1 MENSHEHLNDVV
13 MNQNS
18 ESDASEEVEES
29 LEQANEPEKSDDFS
43 RKFAALSRREK
54 EIRAKE
60 AEYDKRIA
68 ELEQRLNSFNEK
80 SEPEP
85 EPELPIEYRLKKNP
99 LKALEEMGLSY
110 DKLTELALN
119 DGKLTPEMQM
129 KLMREELEGDY
140 KKKFEELENRLL
152 EKEKSDEQ
160 RRYDDIQRGFKNEI
174 DEYVNSNLDKYE
186 LIQANEAN
194 DIIYDVIEEHY
205 NDTGRILDIEE
216 AAEAVENYL
225 EEEAEKLLKLGKLR
239 SKFGIENDLE
249 QEESPRQSQVTL
261 SNAMSAQAN
270 ERVAKKLSDEESKA
284 LAAKMLKWD

>member
-1 MENSHEHLNDVV
+1 MENTHEHLNDVV
-13 MNQNS
+13 MNQDS
-18 ESDASEEVEES
+18 DLDASEEVEQS
-29 LEQANEPEKSDDFS
+29 LEEARESEKSDDFS

-68 ELEQRLNSFNEK
+68 ELEERLGSFGK
-80 SEPEP
+80 KPEP
-85 EPELPIEYRLKKNP
+85 EPELPIEYRLKKDP
-99 LKALEEMGLSY
+99 LRALEDMGLSY

-129 KLMREELEGDY
+129 RLMREELEGDY
-140 KKKFEELENRLL
+140 KKKFEDLENRLL

-160 RRYDDIQRGFKNEI
+160 RRYDDIQRGFQNEI
-174 DEYVNSNLDKYE
+174 EDFVESNADKYE

-225 EEEAEKLLKLGKLR
+225 EEEAEKIFKLGKFR
-239 SKFGIENDLE
+239 SKFGIENDFE

-270 ERVAKKLSDEESKA
+270 ERVGRKLSDEESKA

>member
-13 MNQNS
+13 MNQDS
-18 ESDASEEVEES
+18 VESASDEVEQS
-29 LEQANEPEKSDDFS
+29 LEEAKEPEKNDDFS

-60 AEYDKRIA
+60 VEYDKRIA
-68 ELEQRLNSFNEK
+68 ELEQRFNSFNQQ

-85 EPELPIEYRLKKNP
+85 EPELPIEYRLKKDP
-99 LKALEEMGLSY
+99 LRALEEMGLSY

-160 RRYDDIQRGFKNEI
+160 KRYDDIQRGFKNEI

-216 AAEAVENYL
+216 AAQAVENYL

-239 SKFGIENDLE
+239 SKFNINDELE
-249 QEESPRQSQVTL
+249 QKESPRQSQVTL

-270 ERVAKKLSDEESKA
+270 ERVGRKLSDEESKA

>member
-1 MENSHEHLNDVV
+1 MENTHEHLNDVV
-13 MNQNS
+13 MNQ
-18 ESDASEEVEES
+18 ESDLDASEEVEQS
-29 LEQANEPEKSDDFS
+29 LEEAREPEKSDDFS

-68 ELEQRLNSFNEK
+68 ELEERLGSFGK
-80 SEPEP
+80 KPEP
-85 EPELPIEYRLKKNP
+85 EPELPIEYRLKKDP
-99 LKALEEMGLSY
+99 LRALEDMGLSY

-129 KLMREELEGDY
+129 RLMREELEGDY
-140 KKKFEELENRLL
+140 KKKFEELENRLI

-160 RRYDDIQRGFKNEI
+160 RRYDDIQRGFQNEI
-174 DEYVNSNLDKYE
+174 EDFVESNADRYE

-225 EEEAEKLLKLGKLR
+225 EEEAEKIFKLGKFR
-239 SKFGIENDLE
+239 SKFGIENDFE

-270 ERVAKKLSDEESKA
+270 ERVGRKLSDEESKA

>member
-1 MENSHEHLNDVV
+1 MENTHEHLNDVV
-13 MNQNS
+13 MNQ
-18 ESDASEEVEES
+18 ESDLDASEEVEQS
-29 LEQANEPEKSDDFS
+29 LEEAREPEKSDDFS

-68 ELEQRLNSFNEK
+68 ELEERLGSFDK
-80 SEPEP
+80 QPEP
-85 EPELPIEYRLKKNP
+85 EPELPIEYRLKKDP
-99 LKALEEMGLSY
+99 LRALEDMGLSY

-129 KLMREELEGDY
+129 RLMREELEGGY

-160 RRYDDIQRGFKNEI
+160 RRYDDIQRGFQNEI
-174 DEYVNSNLDKYE
+174 EDFVESNADRYE
-186 LIQANEAN
+186 LIKANEAN

-225 EEEAEKLLKLGKLR
+225 EEEAEKIFRLGKFR
-239 SKFGIENDLE
+239 SKFGIENDFE

-270 ERVAKKLSDEESKA
+270 ERVGRKLSDEESKA

>member
-1 MENSHEHLNDVV
+1 MENTHEHLNDVV
-13 MNQNS
+13 MNQDS
-18 ESDASEEVEES
+18 DLDASEEVEQS
-29 LEQANEPEKSDDFS
+29 LEEAREPEKSDDFS

-68 ELEQRLNSFNEK
+68 ELEERLGSFGK
-80 SEPEP
+80 KPEP
-85 EPELPIEYRLKKNP
+85 EPELPIEYRLKKDP
-99 LKALEEMGLSY
+99 LRALEDMGLSY

-129 KLMREELEGDY
+129 RLMREELEGDY
-140 KKKFEELENRLL
+140 RKKFEELENRLI

-160 RRYDDIQRGFKNEI
+160 RRYDDIQRGFQNEI
-174 DEYVNSNLDKYE
+174 EDFVISNSDKYE

-205 NDTGRILDIEE
+205 NETGRILDIEE
-216 AAEAVENYL
+216 AADAVENYL
-225 EEEAEKLLKLGKLR
+225 EEEAEKLLSLGKLR
-239 SKFGIENDLE
+239 SKFGIENDFE

-270 ERVAKKLSDEESKA
+270 ERVGRKLSDDESKA

>member
-1 MENSHEHLNDVV
+1 MENTHEHLNDVV
-13 MNQNS
+13 MNQ
-18 ESDASEEVEES
+18 ESDLDASEEVEQS
-29 LEQANEPEKSDDFS
+29 LEEAREPEKSDDFS

-68 ELEQRLNSFNEK
+68 ELEERLGSFGK
-80 SEPEP
+80 KPEP
-85 EPELPIEYRLKKNP
+85 EPELPIEYRLKKDP
-99 LKALEEMGLSY
+99 LRALEDIGLSY

-129 KLMREELEGDY
+129 RLMREELEGGY

-152 EKEKSDEQ
+152 EKERSDEQ
-160 RRYDDIQRGFKNEI
+160 RRYDDIQRGFQNEI
-174 DEYVNSNLDKYE
+174 EDFVESNPDRYE

-225 EEEAEKLLKLGKLR
+225 EEEAEKIFKLGKFR
-239 SKFGIENDLE
+239 SKFGIENDFE

-284 LAAKMLKWD
+284 LAAKMLKWE

>member
-1 MENSHEHLNDVV
+1 MENTHEHLNDVV
-13 MNQNS
+13 MNQDSNL
-18 ESDASEEVEES
+18 DASEEVENS
-29 LEQANEPEKSDDFS
+29 LEEAREPEKSDDFS

-60 AEYDKRIA
+60 VEYDKRIA
-68 ELEQRLNSFNEK
+68 ELEERLGSFGK
-80 SEPEP
+80 KPEP
-85 EPELPIEYRLKKNP
+85 EPELPIEYRLKKDP
-99 LKALEEMGLSY
+99 LRALEDMGLSY

-129 KLMREELEGDY
+129 RLMREELEGDY
-140 KKKFEELENRLL
+140 RKKFEELENRLI

-160 RRYDDIQRGFKNEI
+160 RRYDDIQRGFQNEI
-174 DEYVNSNLDKYE
+174 EDFVESNSDKYE
-186 LIQANEAN
+186 LIKANEAN

-225 EEEAEKLLKLGKLR
+225 EEEAEKIFRLGKFR
-239 SKFGIENDLE
+239 SKFGIENDFE

-270 ERVAKKLSDEESKA
+270 ERVGRKLSDEESKA

>member
-1 MENSHEHLNDVV
+1 MENTHEHLNDVV
-13 MNQNS
+13 MNQDS
-18 ESDASEEVEES
+18 DLDASEEVEQS
-29 LEQANEPEKSDDFS
+29 LEEAREPEKSDDFS

-60 AEYDKRIA
+60 VEYDKRIA
-68 ELEQRLNSFNEK
+68 ELEERLGSFGK
-80 SEPEP
+80 KPEP
-85 EPELPIEYRLKKNP
+85 EPELPIEYRLKKDP
-99 LKALEEMGLSY
+99 LRALEDMGLSY

-129 KLMREELEGDY
+129 RLMREELEGDY
-140 KKKFEELENRLL
+140 RKKFEELENRLI

-160 RRYDDIQRGFKNEI
+160 RRYDDIQRGFQNEI
-174 DEYVNSNLDKYE
+174 EDFVESNSDKYE
-186 LIQANEAN
+186 LIKANEAN

-205 NDTGRILDIEE
+205 NETGRILDIEE

-225 EEEAEKLLKLGKLR
+225 EEEAEKLLSLGKLR
-239 SKFGIENDLE
+239 SKFGIENDFE

-270 ERVAKKLSDEESKA
+270 ERVGRKLSDDESKA

>member
-1 MENSHEHLNDVV
+1 MENTHEHLNDVV
-13 MNQNS
+13 MNQDS
-18 ESDASEEVEES
+18 DLDASEEVEQS
-29 LEQANEPEKSDDFS
+29 LEEAREPEKSDDFS

-60 AEYDKRIA
+60 VEYDKRIA
-68 ELEQRLNSFNEK
+68 ELEERLGSFGK
-80 SEPEP
+80 KPEP
-85 EPELPIEYRLKKNP
+85 EPELPIEYRLKKDP
-99 LKALEEMGLSY
+99 LRALEDMGLSY

-129 KLMREELEGDY
+129 RLMREELEGDY
-140 KKKFEELENRLL
+140 RKKFEELENRLI

-160 RRYDDIQRGFKNEI
+160 RRYDDIQRGFQNEI
-174 DEYVNSNLDKYE
+174 EDFVESNSDKYE
-186 LIQANEAN
+186 LIKANEAN

-205 NDTGRILDIEE
+205 NETGRILDIEE

-225 EEEAEKLLKLGKLR
+225 EEEAEKLLSLGKLR
-239 SKFGIENDLE
+239 SKFGIENDFE
-249 QEESPRQSQVTL
+249 REESPRQSQVTL

-270 ERVAKKLSDEESKA
+270 ERVGRKLSDDESKA

>member
-13 MNQNS
+13 MNQDS
-18 ESDASEEVEES
+18 DLDASEQVEES
-29 LEQANEPEKSDDFS
+29 LEKANEPEKSDDFS

-60 AEYDKRIA
+60 VEYDKRIA
-68 ELEQRLNSFNEK
+68 ELEQRFNSFNQQ

-85 EPELPIEYRLKKNP
+85 EPELPIEYRLKKDP
-99 LKALEEMGLSY
+99 LRALEEMGLSY

-140 KKKFEELENRLL
+140 KKKFEDLENRLL

-216 AAEAVENYL
+216 AAQAVENYL
-225 EEEAEKLLKLGKLR
+225 EEEAQKLLKLGKLR
-239 SKFGIENDLE
+239 SKFGIKDELE

-270 ERVAKKLSDEESKA
+270 ERVAKKLSDDESKA

>member
-1 MENSHEHLNDVV
+1 MENTHEHLNDVV
-13 MNQNS
+13 MNQDS
-18 ESDASEEVEES
+18 DLDASEEVEQS
-29 LEQANEPEKSDDFS
+29 LEEAREPEKSDDFS

-60 AEYDKRIA
+60 VEYDKRIA
-68 ELEQRLNSFNEK
+68 ELEERLGSFGK
-80 SEPEP
+80 KPEP
-85 EPELPIEYRLKKNP
+85 EPELPIEYRLKKDP
-99 LKALEEMGLSY
+99 LRALEDMGLSY

-129 KLMREELEGDY
+129 RLMREELEGDY

-160 RRYDDIQRGFKNEI
+160 RRYDDIQRGFQNEI
-174 DEYVNSNLDKYE
+174 EDFVESNADRYE

-225 EEEAEKLLKLGKLR
+225 EEEAEKIFRLGKFR
-239 SKFGIENDLE
+239 SKFGIENDFE

-270 ERVAKKLSDEESKA
+270 ERVGRKLSDEESKA

>member
-1 MENSHEHLNDVV
+1 MENTHEHLNDVV
-13 MNQNS
+13 MNQDS
-18 ESDASEEVEES
+18 DLDASEEVEQS
-29 LEQANEPEKSDDFS
+29 LEEAKEPEKSDDFS

-60 AEYDKRIA
+60 AEYEQRIA
-68 ELEQRLNSFNEK
+68 ELEERLGSFGK
-80 SEPEP
+80 KPEP
-85 EPELPIEYRLKKNP
+85 EPELPIEYRLKKDP
-99 LKALEEMGLSY
+99 LRALEDMGLSY

-129 KLMREELEGDY
+129 RLMREELEGDY
-140 KKKFEELENRLL
+140 KKKFEDLENRLL

-160 RRYDDIQRGFKNEI
+160 RRYDDIQRGFQNEI
-174 DEYVNSNLDKYE
+174 EDFVESNADKYE

-225 EEEAEKLLKLGKLR
+225 EEEAEKIFRLGKFR
-239 SKFGIENDLE
+239 SKFGIENDFE

-270 ERVAKKLSDEESKA
+270 ERVGRKLSDEESKA

>member
-13 MNQNS
+13 MNQDS
-18 ESDASEEVEES
+18 VESASDEVEQS
-29 LEQANEPEKSDDFS
+29 LEEAKEPEKNDDFS

-60 AEYDKRIA
+60 VEYDKRIA
-68 ELEQRLNSFNEK
+68 ELEQRFNSFNQQ

-85 EPELPIEYRLKKNP
+85 EPELPIEYRLKKDP
-99 LKALEEMGLSY
+99 LRALEEMGLSY

-160 RRYDDIQRGFKNEI
+160 KRYDDIQRGFKNEI

-216 AAEAVENYL
+216 A
-225 EEEAEKLLKLGKLR
+225 EKLLKLGKLR
-239 SKFGIENDLE
+239 SKFNINDELE
-249 QEESPRQSQVTL
+249 QKESPRQSQVTL

-270 ERVAKKLSDEESKA
+270 ERVEKKLLSDEESKS
-284 LAAKMLKWD
+284 LAARILKWE

>member
-1 MENSHEHLNDVV
+1 MENTHEHLNDVV
-13 MNQNS
+13 MNQ
-18 ESDASEEVEES
+18 ESDLDASEEVEQS
-29 LEQANEPEKSDDFS
+29 LEEAREPEKSDDFS

-68 ELEQRLNSFNEK
+68 ELEERLGSFGK
-80 SEPEP
+80 KPEP
-85 EPELPIEYRLKKNP
+85 EPELPIEYRLKKDP
-99 LKALEEMGLSY
+99 LRALEDMGLSY

-129 KLMREELEGDY
+129 RLMREELEGDY

-160 RRYDDIQRGFKNEI
+160 RRYDDIQRGFQNEI
-174 DEYVNSNLDKYE
+174 EDFVESNADRYE

-225 EEEAEKLLKLGKLR
+225 EEEAEKIFRLGKFR
-239 SKFGIENDLE
+239 SKFGIENDFE

-270 ERVAKKLSDEESKA
+270 ERVGRKLSDEESKA